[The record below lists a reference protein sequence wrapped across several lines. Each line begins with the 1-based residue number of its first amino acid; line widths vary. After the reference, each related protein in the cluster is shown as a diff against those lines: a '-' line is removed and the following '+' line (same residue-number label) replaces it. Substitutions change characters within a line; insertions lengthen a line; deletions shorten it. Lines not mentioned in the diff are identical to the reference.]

1 MNPVALTNIETQA
14 KTQRGTEPTTEPTSE
29 QNTEPSQAHPI
40 EQWLAKQAADHSII
54 VYLERQSLEILE
66 LRSEPRHNLHK
77 VLQFTN
83 SQAAQYKTITPHCLL
98 RTGFDLATHWA
109 ATVDCKEDLAYL
121 QSARLYLS
129 RQTADLDCLITHVY
143 EGVSVKPLQNRSSPL
158 APAALMALVRDA
170 TERSAIKD
178 TGQLLAA
185 LLKQRLALSQEMA
198 LLDTAVLQQIGHLH
212 V

>member
-1 MNPVALTNIETQA
+1 MDAISLTNVKDTA
-14 KTQRGTEPTTEPTSE
+14 KTNAEPQPDTSQTTAQT
-29 QNTEPSQAHPI
+29 TEPSQAQTI
-40 EQWLAKQAADHSII
+40 EQWLAKQPADHSII

-66 LRSEPRHNLHK
+66 LRSEPRHHLHK